1 MSKIWDF
8 FVKKYWRKKT
18 EWKTPLWKKVMKAS
32 YADKIEWNVSRE
44 TIANECITAEKTRKE
59 YRGTEN
65 EDQARDRFR
74 GSL

>member
-32 YADKIEWNVSRE
+32 YADKIEWNVSQE
-44 TIANECITAEKTRKE
+44 TRRLKWI
-59 YRGTEN
+59 
-65 EDQARDRFR
+65 
-74 GSL
+74 